1 MKEFKFPYSGTTI
14 PLTDSQTE
22 FLQTDELTVEGVA
35 VHPYGAIINPKD
47 NESGMLEIEKNGNK
61 YLMPVNFLLQG
72 NSGDTVRTIEDDDNN
87 LVGSAYV
94 GYAVIQDE
102 EVSI

>member
-1 MKEFKFPYSGTTI
+1 MKEYKFPYSGTTI

-47 NESGMLEIEKNGNK
+47 NDSGLVEIEKNGK
-61 YLMPVNFLLQG
+61 TYLIPMSSLIEG
-72 NSGDTVRTIEDDDNN
+72 DSGDTVSAIDSDNN
-87 LVGSAYV
+87 LVGTAYV

-102 EVSI
+102 EANI